1 MLEEAY
7 EHGLRKGKTW
17 LSGRQELAGK
27 LNLTEVQVKN
37 WLGNHHK
44 SKSGRT
50 KLIKRTTLPAV
61 RPTAYSLFCK
71 EYSKDHPGFN
81 PSVWKMEWDSAGEKE
96 KERYAKMA
104 RGMAEDGGSALAD
117 DPSSQRKT
125 I

>member
-1 MLEEAY
+1 MLFSFYNNIYAT
-7 EHGLRKGKTW
+7 LF
-17 LSGRQELAGK
+17 Q
-27 LNLTEVQVKN
+27 N

-81 PSVWKMEWDSAGEKE
+81 PSVWKMEWDSAGEEE
-96 KERYAKMA
+96 KER
-104 RGMAEDGGSALAD
+104 
-117 DPSSQRKT
+117 
-125 I
+125 